1 MISIIVQRTPA
12 DFQGPDISDPLIAT
26 EDQAMARGRAE
37 IDKNAT
43 DRVIV
48 SGTCPLHSYMRPGS
62 IVLVTDMQM
71 GQYRAMLKSFALVMD
86 RQKDGQFAAT
96 TNVTLEREA

>member
-1 MISIIVQRTPA
+1 MISIIVQRPPA
-12 DFQGPDISDPLIAT
+12 DYQGPDISDPLIAT
-26 EDQAMARGRAE
+26 EAQAQARGREE
-37 IDKNAT
+37 IDRSGS

-62 IVLVTDMQM
+62 MVLVTDIQL
-71 GQYRAMLKSFALVMD
+71 GQYPAMLKSFALTMD
-86 RQKDGQFAAT
+86 RQPDGSFTAT